1 MTHVTIDG
9 THFTT
14 PAGFW
19 REAERSLAG
28 DPNWSITQNAD
39 VFDDLLEGGYHRH
52 SLGEPVTIHWLL
64 SKRSRR
70 RLGGFFEEVVAQI
83 GTHPHV
89 TLSLE

>member
-9 THFTT
+9 ANFTT

-28 DPNWSITQNAD
+28 GAAWSVRQDWD
-39 VFDDLLEGGYHRH
+39 VFDDLLGGGYGRH
-52 SLGEPVTIHWLL
+52 GQGEPVTLHWLR

-70 RLGGFFEEVVAQI
+70 RLGDFFAEIVTQI
-83 GTHPHV
+83 GEHPHV